1 MLKYLRVLFFC
12 LPKIIWAYFT
22 WILKFSKH
30 PEKYSLELRFYKTQ
44 KLIRYV
50 LKKFHINYLTYDS
63 DELFKKNKD
72 KARLIVC
79 NHLSDLDPLIFIA
92 LSEKPITF
100 AAKIQIKKMP
110 IVGKIVTILNGKFLD
125 RDDLKQ
131 QLRIMKEI
139 EVFMQNNPNL
149 DWVIFPEGT
158 RYKNPNQD
166 ILEFHHGT
174 FRPAFK
180 AGSDIVVMAL
190 FGTFRV
196 LKIHDNS
203 KNYPVE
209 IKYIHRFTNEDYQ
222 NATTSKIAL
231 EAHDMMSDALKTLR
245 KIDQVQMKNFN
256 A

>member
-1 MLKYLRVLFFC
+1 
-12 LPKIIWAYFT
+12 
-22 WILKFSKH
+22 
-30 PEKYSLELRFYKTQ
+30 
-44 KLIRYV
+44 
-50 LKKFHINYLTYDS
+50 
-63 DELFKKNKD
+63 
-72 KARLIVC
+72 
-79 NHLSDLDPLIFIA
+79 
-92 LSEKPITF
+92 
-100 AAKIQIKKMP
+100 
-110 IVGKIVTILNGKFLD
+110 
-125 RDDLKQ
+125 
-131 QLRIMKEI
+131 MKEI
-139 EVFMQNNPNL
+139 EGFMEHNPNL

-158 RYKNPNQD
+158 RNKNPNQD

-180 AGSDIVVMAL
+180 TGSDIVVMAL

-209 IKYIHRFTNEDYQ
+209 IKYIHGFTKEDYQ

-231 EAHDMMSDALKTLR
+231 EAHDMMSEALKTLR